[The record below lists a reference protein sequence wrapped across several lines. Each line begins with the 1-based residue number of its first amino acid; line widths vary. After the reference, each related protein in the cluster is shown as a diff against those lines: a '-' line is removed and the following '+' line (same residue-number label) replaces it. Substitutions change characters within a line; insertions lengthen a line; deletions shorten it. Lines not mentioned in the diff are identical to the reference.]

1 MRISLFKINIG
12 FASIIF
18 FTALYFILLLPLAKP
33 FPYSDDWM
41 YVKYITS
48 SDNTSFTDLI
58 KQHND
63 HRIPLQKIFQILLL
77 NITGGDFRILISFNI
92 LFIAAT
98 SICWIHLARI
108 VTGKYSW
115 SECIVPPIL
124 INFGFNTIVWG
135 FCFQFVSGIFFLS
148 LAIVLWARAALTF
161 PPQKKLGIEYLVLLF
176 CALCGGNGLIS
187 SSVIGSGILIGT
199 FILGRK
205 ELFSKFSILYILLW
219 LLTICSL
226 WTFMSPSSATL
237 SKAKDPM
244 VFLDFAYAMSKSWLG
259 VYAISSPA
267 LKAAFGFCIF
277 LVFFA
282 GIRVFLNPKLSVSSM
297 QVSRLRI
304 FPVLLI
310 ALQSIV
316 VLIAVT
322 FSRAASQPWAPGLE
336 LHYGYLMT
344 PLPLSAWIVILNF
357 KNVLLKNI
365 CLTFLCLIVFL
376 SYSYNFKWRI
386 HHERDEFRNV
396 SSATSDIFSL
406 KSSEEI
412 ARNHIKQ
419 FWWKDDQD
427 SQASVSNLLENL
439 RKMSFW
445 QKSPQPFKSISRNLV
460 LELKSSKPGTSQLFY
475 DLGFG
480 LSEANS
486 SKILL
491 EGKEYEVLRFPI
503 PSGKIGAFRFDP
515 LEGAGSIEVRS
526 IGIQCNEVFN
536 KIPLA
541 SLAPVNQISSF
552 EIHDGILFIQTTL
565 DASDPQIAIPA
576 QSSPP

>member
-1 MRISLFKINIG
+1 M
-12 FASIIF
+12 
-18 FTALYFILLLPLAKP
+18 
-33 FPYSDDWM
+33 
-41 YVKYITS
+41 
-48 SDNTSFTDLI
+48 
-58 KQHND
+58 
-63 HRIPLQKIFQILLL
+63 
-77 NITGGDFRILISFNI
+77 
-92 LFIAAT
+92 AAT
-98 SICWIHLARI
+98 SMCWIHLARI

-124 INFGFNTIVWG
+124 INFGFNTVVWG
-135 FCFQFVSGIFFLS
+135 FCFQFVSGIFFVS
-148 LAIVLWARAALTF
+148 LASVLWARSALTF
-161 PPQKKLGIEYLVLLF
+161 PQKKFGIEYLVLLF

-205 ELFSKFSILYILLW
+205 ELFSKFSVLYILLW
-219 LLTICSL
+219 FLTICLL

-237 SKAKDPM
+237 SKVKDPM
-244 VFLDFAYAMSKSWLG
+244 VYFDFAYAMSKSWLG

-267 LKAAFGFCIF
+267 LKAAFGFCIL

-282 GIRVFLNPKLSVSSM
+282 GIRVFLNPKLCVSSI
-297 QVSRLRI
+297 QVSRLCI
-304 FPVLLI
+304 FPILLI

-344 PLPLSAWIVILNF
+344 PLPLSAWIVILNS
-357 KNVLLKNI
+357 KNALLKNI
-365 CLTFLCLIVFL
+365 ALTFLCLIVFI
-376 SYSYNFKWRI
+376 SYSHNFKWRI
-386 HHERDEFRNV
+386 HNERDEFRKV

-412 ARNHIKQ
+412 ARNHINQ
-419 FWWKDDQD
+419 FWWKDDQE
-427 SQASVSNLLENL
+427 SLATVSNLLENL

-445 QKSPQPFKSISRNLV
+445 QTRPQPSKSITRNLV
-460 LELKSSKPGTSQLFY
+460 VELKSSKSGTSQLFY

-486 SKILL
+486 SKISLQ
-491 EGKEYEVLRFPI
+491 GKEYEVLRFPI
-503 PSGKIGAFRFDP
+503 PSGKIVAFRFDP

-536 KIPLA
+536 KVPLG

-552 EIHDGILFIQTTL
+552 EFHDGILFIQTTL